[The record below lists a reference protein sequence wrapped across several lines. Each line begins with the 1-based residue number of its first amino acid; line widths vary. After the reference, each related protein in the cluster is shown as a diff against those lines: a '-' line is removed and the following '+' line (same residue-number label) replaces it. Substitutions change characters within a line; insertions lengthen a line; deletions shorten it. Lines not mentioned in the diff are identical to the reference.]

1 MRYCHKIRKIHAK
14 KETGLRTVKSVIGMV
29 LEQNLPKRQDMPNIE
44 DPKSVEIFLIQ
55 PAKRKL
61 IPTFNILMVLKVG

>member
-1 MRYCHKIRKIHAK
+1 M
-14 KETGLRTVKSVIGMV
+14 KSDIGMI
-29 LEQNLPKRQDMPNIE
+29 LEQNLPKRQDMLNIG

-61 IPTFNILMVLKVG
+61 IPTFNILMVLKAG